1 MLKIGFSPSCLK
13 KLKKIKR
20 KQPELFSQISSQL
33 HIFQINPKHPSLRLH
48 KLAGSHQES
57 WSVSV
62 NMSYRLLFYYA
73 SENQEISVVFFAVG
87 KHEEVYD

>member
-1 MLKIGFSPSCLK
+1 MLKIGFSPSFLK

-20 KQPELFSQISSQL
+20 KQPELFFQISSQL

-48 KLAGSHQES
+48 KLAGGQQES
-57 WSVSV
+57 WSISVS
-62 NMSYRLLFYYA
+62 MSYRLLFYYV